1 MLGFEI
7 LGSYLVAQSLHQ
19 LSYPGFRSSW
29 YSGRNSEQFPG
40 KWKFRPPSLIR
51 VIESRRM
58 KWAVRVEYMGMGVG
72 QGEVVYTEFF
82 L

>member
-1 MLGFEI
+1 
-7 LGSYLVAQSLHQ
+7 
-19 LSYPGFRSSW
+19 
-29 YSGRNSEQFPG
+29 
-40 KWKFRPPSLIR
+40 